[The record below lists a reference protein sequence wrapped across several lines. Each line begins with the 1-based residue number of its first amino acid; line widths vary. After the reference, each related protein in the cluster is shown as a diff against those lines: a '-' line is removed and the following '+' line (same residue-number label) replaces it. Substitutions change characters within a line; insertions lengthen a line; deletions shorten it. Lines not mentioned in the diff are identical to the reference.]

1 MVKSKVIVKGQ
12 EFVGFPTDGNF
23 KFITQEVDDNL
34 SEGGIF
40 QNTLYCL
47 MIFVSQTFNQWFWC
61 VTFHIISQSSS
72 LKPCVLD
79 WILTHGKFKVYWLLI
94 TRVF

>member
-47 MIFVSQTFNQWFWC
+47 MIFVSQTFNQ
-61 VTFHIISQSSS
+61 
-72 LKPCVLD
+72 
-79 WILTHGKFKVYWLLI
+79 
-94 TRVF
+94 